1 MTEKGFTYLTRRIGS
16 TVYKVKVCFSADGE
30 TMEDKI
36 MRMIQ
41 NEALT
46 NGPDCGTIKAP
57 QMSRRSE
64 RSA

>member
-46 NGPDCGTIKAP
+46 NGPDCGTMKAP

>member
-16 TVYKVKVCFSADGE
+16 TIYKVKVCFSADGE

-46 NGPDCGTIKAP
+46 NGPDCGTMKAP

>member
-41 NEALT
+41 SEALT
-46 NGPDCGTIKAP
+46 NDPDCGTMKAP

-64 RSA
+64 WSA